1 MKIIIIINI
10 IITIAWYLPLR
21 VVMRSSCCCILFYC
35 PIQPNIVGEWLFLH
49 LSSGVSF
56 LGHSFCCVFPSYS
69 SYFASSS
76 LSSPSSCSYFLHD
89 LKTSK
94 YQNLILNLGH
104 RKILR
109 IGGWILIYE
118 FSSYTFTHGF
128 NSLFLLWFTF
138 DTIII
143 PVAWFVILNYESLIQ
158 YNIFR

>member
-1 MKIIIIINI
+1 
-10 IITIAWYLPLR
+10 
-21 VVMRSSCCCILFYC
+21 
-35 PIQPNIVGEWLFLH
+35 
-49 LSSGVSF
+49 
-56 LGHSFCCVFPSYS
+56 
-69 SYFASSS
+69 
-76 LSSPSSCSYFLHD
+76 
-89 LKTSK
+89 
-94 YQNLILNLGH
+94 LILNLGH